1 MSEKIQLPARHAG
14 GVRKRAQNLGMVFF
28 FFYIYGC
35 GRSRNSK
42 RKTITGGN
50 TEGVIRQ
57 LGKEL
62 GEFRATKPREG
73 EPQGVSVLGAAAG

>member
-1 MSEKIQLPARHAG
+1 MRRSNYQLDMQVGLERELRTWA
-14 GVRKRAQNLGMVFF
+14 FF
-28 FFYIYGC
+28 FVCYIYGC

-73 EPQGVSVLGAAAG
+73 EPQVSVC

>member
-1 MSEKIQLPARHAG
+1 MRRSNYQLDMQVGLERELRTWAW
-14 GVRKRAQNLGMVFF
+14 VFFLSFFF
-28 FFYIYGC
+28 FFYIYAC

-50 TEGVIRQ
+50 PEGVIRQ

-62 GEFRATKPREG
+62 GEFRATKPRE
-73 EPQGVSVLGAAAG
+73 